1 MSDLLLRLF
10 LYADIFVVGALTV
23 VAVQHARAHYKP
35 QKHVDPDKPH
45 LSSEAKERMLRASE
59 EQYQKVLEKSVG
71 VLQKDLE
78 HSAEQINSLVTRFAG
93 VIVGDEMEKYRAEL
107 ARLHNQ
113 AEADMSGIKQEIAGH
128 QSEIEAA
135 YRAELEAEKA
145 KLIQQIDL
153 KLGDAVGSFL
163 VETLQHN
170 VDLGGQGEY
179 LIALLEEHKEDF
191 KKEVAGGQ
199 AQPSK

>member
-1 MSDLLLRLF
+1 MSDLLLTIF
-10 LYADIFVVGALTV
+10 LYVDVFLVGALTV
-23 VAVQHARAHYKP
+23 VAVQHGRAHYKP
-35 QKHVDPDKPH
+35 QQHTDPDKPH
-45 LSSEAKERMLRASE
+45 LSAEAKERMLKASE

-71 VLQKDLE
+71 VLQRDLE

-113 AEADMSGIKQEIAGH
+113 AAADMSGIKQEIAGH
-128 QSEIEAA
+128 QAEIEAA

-170 VDLGGQGEY
+170 VDLGSQGEY

-191 KKEVAGGQ
+191 KQEVAGGVQ
-199 AQPSK
+199 QPSK

>member
-10 LYADIFVVGALTV
+10 LYVDVFLIGALTV
-23 VAVQHARAHYKP
+23 VAIQHGRAHYKP
-35 QKHVDPDKPH
+35 AKHVDPDKPH
-45 LSSEAKERMLRASE
+45 LSQEAKERMLKASE

-107 ARLHNQ
+107 AKLHNQ

-128 QSEIEAA
+128 QAEIEAA

-179 LIALLEEHKEDF
+179 LIALLEEHKDDF
-191 KKEVAGGQ
+191 KKEVAGGSQ
-199 AQPSK
+199 QPSK